1 MEFWVSLILV
11 EVIPIFMWI
20 VGGICESKSTEFKKA
35 KLGYRSKF
43 SGKNKYTW
51 EYRF

>member
-1 MEFWVSLILV
+1 MSFWGTLILV
-11 EVIPIFMWI
+11 EVYQL
-20 VGGICESKSTEFKKA
+20 VGAIYESKSTEFKKA